1 MQLNGA
7 RILLTGATG
16 GFGQALAR
24 QLAGAGARIL
34 LAGLDSAA
42 DIARLETLAGEL
54 GSGHEAVAA
63 NLATAEGIAATAG
76 AAQRFGANVLI
87 NNAGIGGFGLYDEQ
101 DWATIDAVL
110 ATNLAAPMRL
120 THALLLHLKAQP
132 QAAIVN
138 VGSMFGSLP
147 FAGFVAY
154 STAKAALRAFSQGL
168 RRELADTR
176 IAVIHL
182 APRAI
187 ATPLNT
193 PAVDALNRELKNA
206 CDPPEVA
213 ARHAVAALRDGTGE
227 VHIGFPEKL
236 FAWLNGLAPSLIDGG
251 LAGKLAII
259 KRHAAKRQPTGDRT

>member
-1 MQLNGA
+1 MQLNQS
-7 RILLTGATG
+7 RILITGATG

-24 QLAGAGARIL
+24 QLAGAGARLL
-34 LAGLDSAA
+34 LAGFDSAA
-42 DIARLETLAGEL
+42 DIARLEALAGEL
-54 GSGHEAVAA
+54 GEGHETVAA

-76 AAQRFGANVLI
+76 AARRFGANVLI
-87 NNAGIGGFGLYDEQ
+87 NNAGVGGFGLYDEQ
-101 DWATIDAVL
+101 DWGTVDTIL

-120 THALLLHLKAQP
+120 THALLPHLKAQP

-168 RRELADTR
+168 RRELADTC

-206 CDPPEVA
+206 YDQPEDVA
-213 ARHAVAALRDGTGE
+213 RRAVAALREGSGE
-227 VHIGFPEKL
+227 HHIGFPEKL
-236 FAWLNGLAPSLIDGG
+236 FAWLNGIAPKLIDNG

-259 KRHAAKRQPTGDRT
+259 KRHAAKR